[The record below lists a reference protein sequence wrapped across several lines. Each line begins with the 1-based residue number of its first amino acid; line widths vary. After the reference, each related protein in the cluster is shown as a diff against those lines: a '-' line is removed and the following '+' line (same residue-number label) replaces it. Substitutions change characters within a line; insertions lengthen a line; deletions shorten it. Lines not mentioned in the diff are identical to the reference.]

1 MPSEIVT
8 EVVHR
13 GGMRFEGRSRSGRTV
28 ELDFAPPGEP
38 VEGYTPLELLLAS
51 LAACS
56 GQVTAGLLKRMG
68 QEIAGFRVVARG
80 VKKDVHPTVLTS
92 VVLEFEFTGRAAGAG
107 LGGKGHW
114 PFPRSV
120 IARSGRCSRPPSP
133 SRPNSGFFR
142 ADRAPAAAVY
152 PVRDF

>member
-13 GGMRFEGRSRSGRTV
+13 GGMRFEGKSRSGRTV

-92 VVLEFEFTGRAAGAG
+92 VVLEFEFTGGRLEPASVERALALSEERYCPVWAMLKASVPIKAEYKLLAG
-107 LGGKGHW
+107 
-114 PFPRSV
+114 
-120 IARSGRCSRPPSP
+120 
-133 SRPNSGFFR
+133 
-142 ADRAPAAAVY
+142 
-152 PVRDF
+152 

>member
-68 QEIAGFRVVARG
+68 QEISGFRVIARG

-92 VVLEFEFTGRAAGAG
+92 VVLEFEFTGGRLEPASVERALALSEERYCPVWAM
-107 LGGKGHW
+107 LK
-114 PFPRSV
+114 
-120 IARSGRCSRPPSP
+120 
-133 SRPNSGFFR
+133 
-142 ADRAPAAAVY
+142 AAVPIKAGY
-152 PVRDF
+152 KLLAG

>member
-13 GGMRFEGRSRSGRTV
+13 GGMRFEGKSRSGRTV

-68 QEIAGFRVVARG
+68 QEIAGFRVIARG

-92 VVLEFEFTGRAAGAG
+92 VVLEFEFTGGRLEPASVERALALSEERYCPVWAM
-107 LGGKGHW
+107 LK
-114 PFPRSV
+114 
-120 IARSGRCSRPPSP
+120 
-133 SRPNSGFFR
+133 
-142 ADRAPAAAVY
+142 AAVPIKAEY
-152 PVRDF
+152 KLLAG

>member
-28 ELDFAPPGEP
+28 EIDFVPPGGMLES
-38 VEGYTPLELLLAS
+38 YSPLELLLAS

-56 GQVTAGLLKRMG
+56 GQVVAGLLKRMG

-80 VKKDVHPTVLTS
+80 VKKDIHPTVLTS
-92 VVLEFEFTGRAAGAG
+92 VALEFEFS
-107 LGGKGHW
+107 GGSLD
-114 PFPRSV
+114 PASV
-120 IARSGRCSRPPSP
+120 AKALALSEERYC
-133 SRPNSGFFR
+133 
-142 ADRAPAAAVY
+142 
-152 PVRDF
+152 PVWAMLKASVPIKAEYRLLAS

>member
-1 MPSEIVT
+1 MASEIVT

-13 GGMRFEGRSRSGRTV
+13 GGMRFDGISRSGKTV

-68 QEIAGFRVVARG
+68 QEVAGFRVVARG
-80 VKKDVHPTVLTS
+80 EKKDIHPTVLTS
-92 VVLEFEFTGRAAGAG
+92 VALTFEFTGGRLEPASVERALALSEERYCPVWAM
-107 LGGKGHW
+107 LKA
-114 PFPRSV
+114 SV
-120 IARSGRCSRPPSP
+120 PIKAE
-133 SRPNSGFFR
+133 FR
-142 ADRAPAAAVY
+142 LLPG
-152 PVRDF
+152 

>member
-1 MPSEIVT
+1 MPSEIIT
-8 EVVHR
+8 EVAHH
-13 GGMRFEGRSRSGRTV
+13 GEMRFEGKSRSGRTV
-28 ELDFAPPGEP
+28 DLDFAPPGEP

-92 VVLEFEFTGRAAGAG
+92 VVLEFEFTGGRLEPASVERALALSEERYCPVWAMLKASVPIKAEYRLLAG
-107 LGGKGHW
+107 
-114 PFPRSV
+114 
-120 IARSGRCSRPPSP
+120 
-133 SRPNSGFFR
+133 
-142 ADRAPAAAVY
+142 
-152 PVRDF
+152 

>member
-28 ELDFAPPGEP
+28 ELDFAPPGES

-51 LAACS
+51 LASCS

-68 QEIAGFRVVARG
+68 QEVAGFRVIARG
-80 VKKDVHPTVLTS
+80 EKRDVHPTVLTS
-92 VVLEFEFTGRAAGAG
+92 VVLEFEFTGGRLEPASVERALALSEERYCPVWAM
-107 LGGKGHW
+107 LK
-114 PFPRSV
+114 
-120 IARSGRCSRPPSP
+120 
-133 SRPNSGFFR
+133 
-142 ADRAPAAAVY
+142 AAVPIKAEY
-152 PVRDF
+152 RLLAG

>member
-1 MPSEIVT
+1 MPSEIIT
-8 EVVHR
+8 EVAHH
-13 GGMRFEGRSRSGRTV
+13 GGMRFEGKSRSGRTV

-92 VVLEFEFTGRAAGAG
+92 VVLEFEFTGGRLEPASVERALALSEERYCPVWAMLKASVPIKAEYRLLAG
-107 LGGKGHW
+107 
-114 PFPRSV
+114 
-120 IARSGRCSRPPSP
+120 
-133 SRPNSGFFR
+133 
-142 ADRAPAAAVY
+142 
-152 PVRDF
+152 

>member
-51 LAACS
+51 LASCS

-68 QEIAGFRVVARG
+68 QEVAGFRVIARG
-80 VKKDVHPTVLTS
+80 EKRDVHPTVLTS
-92 VVLEFEFTGRAAGAG
+92 VVLEFEFTGGRLEPASVERALA
-107 LGGKGHW
+107 LSDE
-114 PFPRSV
+114 RSCPV
-120 IARSGRCSRPPSP
+120 WAMLK
-133 SRPNSGFFR
+133 
-142 ADRAPAAAVY
+142 AAVPIKAEY
-152 PVRDF
+152 RLLAG

>member
-51 LAACS
+51 LASCS

-68 QEIAGFRVVARG
+68 QEVAGFRVIARG
-80 VKKDVHPTVLTS
+80 EKRDVHPTVLTS
-92 VVLEFEFTGRAAGAG
+92 VVLEFEFTGGRLEPASVERALALSEERYCPVWAM
-107 LGGKGHW
+107 LK
-114 PFPRSV
+114 
-120 IARSGRCSRPPSP
+120 
-133 SRPNSGFFR
+133 
-142 ADRAPAAAVY
+142 AAVPIKAEY
-152 PVRDF
+152 RLLAG